1 MHNNS
6 LIKLL
11 RTFTPKEISDFK
23 DFLISPY
30 FNKKNSVVKLYDVLR
45 RSYPQFPENEIS
57 KKNIHESLFPG
68 KSYNDTNLRVLVHNL
83 NELAKKFL
91 AYRSF
96 ESSKIEF
103 DFKMF
108 TGLMG
113 KQQFSY
119 LEKMLDKLNSELEKE
134 SLIADEYNFHKFRL
148 EYENIFSLHEY
159 HIGVFE
165 KFLHKADFE
174 KAFYYLSSYY
184 YIKSMRLYINVLNLQ
199 LIYNKKFETA
209 HFEKMVNIIDE
220 DLISENPVIEI
231 FCLIIKLFDTG
242 ADEKYYYRVKELLQ
256 KTRNRLNI
264 SDTSEIYINLTNF
277 CNRKISS
284 GVKKFKKE
292 KFELYKEENEI
303 KMYLVNGCMPPIYYK
318 NLVIL
323 ALSLDEYKWVKDF
336 ISEFKDELPEDSRL
350 NIYNYC
356 LALYE
361 FDMHEFDKALELL
374 SKIKFDELYLK
385 YDSKILQLMIYYET
399 GSEESLLSSLEA
411 YRHFLSNNKL
421 LPENK
426 KEMYTN
432 FHKFISRLISLKN
445 KKDKTEIE
453 RLKHSISGDIKIFNK
468 EWIIRKIDEQISIA

>member
-6 LIKLL
+6 LVKLL

-30 FNKKNSVVKLYDVLR
+30 FNKKNSVVKLYEILR
-45 RSYPQFPENEIS
+45 RSYPQFTGSEIS
-57 KKNIHESLFPG
+57 KKNIHVILFPG

-83 NELAKKFL
+83 NDLAKKFL

-103 DFKMF
+103 DFRQF
-108 TGLMG
+108 TGLME

-119 LEKMLDKLNSELEKE
+119 LEKMLSKLKADLEKE
-134 SLIADEYNFHKFRL
+134 SFIADDYNFHRFRL
-148 EYENIFSLHEY
+148 EYENIFFLYESHL
-159 HIGVFE
+159 GVFE
-165 KFLHKADFE
+165 RFLHKADFE

-199 LIYNKKFETA
+199 LIYNKKFETS
-209 HFEKMVNIIDE
+209 HFDKMVGVIDK
-220 DLISENPVIEI
+220 DLINENPVIEI
-231 FCLIIKLFDTG
+231 FYLIIKLFEDD
-242 ADEKYYYRVKELLQ
+242 AEEKYYYRIKELL
-256 KTRNRLNI
+256 KRIRNYIHI
-264 SDTSEIYINLTNF
+264 SDIGEIYINLTNF
-277 CNRKISS
+277 CNRKINS
-284 GVKKFKKE
+284 GVKKFKME
-292 KFELYKEENEI
+292 KFELYKEENEL
-303 KMYLVNGCMPPIYYK
+303 KMYIVNGYMPPVYYK

-323 ALSLDEYKWVKDF
+323 GLSLDEYKWVKNF
-336 ISEFKDELPEDSRL
+336 ISDYKYELPEDSRL
-350 NIYNYC
+350 NIHNYC
-356 LALYE
+356 MALYE
-361 FDMHEFDKALELL
+361 FDMRKFDKALELL
-374 SKIKFDELYLK
+374 SMIKFDELYLK

-432 FHKFISRLISLKN
+432 FHKFFSKLFLLKS
-445 KKDKTEIE
+445 KKDITELE
-453 RLKHSISGDIKIFNK
+453 RLKHSITGDIKIFNK
-468 EWIIRKIDEQISIA
+468 EWIIRKIDEQII